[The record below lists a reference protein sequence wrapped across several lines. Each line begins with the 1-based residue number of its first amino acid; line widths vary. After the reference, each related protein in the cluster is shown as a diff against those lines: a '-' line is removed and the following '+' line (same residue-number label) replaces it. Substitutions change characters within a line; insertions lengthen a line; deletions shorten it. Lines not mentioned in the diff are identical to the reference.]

1 MFSGRFHAGI
11 VTNNESWETAC
22 LKAGRV
28 SGDLVHAM
36 PYTPELHFGEF
47 SSALADMKNSVAV
60 SMFVSLCRLSKIF
73 KSNIWNL
80 MDLNGL
86 DGLGLIFVL

>member
-1 MFSGRFHAGI
+1 MSFLANFVMVMFPFLFTGRFHAGI
-11 VTNNESWETAC
+11 VTNNESWEAAC

-60 SMFVSLCRLSKIF
+60 SF
-73 KSNIWNL
+73 
-80 MDLNGL
+80 
-86 DGLGLIFVL
+86 FVLFLILL